1 MPPNASQPPPPPPP
15 PPQPSPPPSSAT
27 FVHERWQWGLEPRP
41 KILYINLVALII
53 VGIWTGLMYATPYM
67 VEEGSLLGL
76 DGWVGVKDHEEIW
89 EDLPPIVSTMYSAGD
104 SQCHQKQNRSLIL
117 NGNQMPF
124 CARDVAIYT
133 FMTIGLAISVFPRMP
148 HYDRINNLKAWWLMV
163 ALVPIGID
171 GVGQLLGYWESTNL
185 MRFITGGLCGLIVGI
200 ALGFMLREMG
210 GMVRE
215 FRTERKMYKMAEE
228 ADLASQRKEP

>member
-1 MPPNASQPPPPPPP
+1 MPPDGQQPPPLPKPP
-15 PPQPSPPPSSAT
+15 SAT
-27 FVHERWQWGLEPRP
+27 FVHERWQWGLEARP
-41 KILYINLVALII
+41 KILYINLAALLVIAT
-53 VGIWTGLMYATPYM
+53 WTGLMYVTPYM
-67 VEEGSLLGL
+67 VEEGSLTGL
-76 DGWVGVKDHEEIW
+76 DGWVGPKDHEEIW

-104 SQCHQKQNRSLIL
+104 AQCHQKQNRTVIL

-124 CARDVAIYT
+124 CARDVAIYS
-133 FMTIGLAISVFPRMP
+133 FMAIGLALSVFPRMP
-148 HYDRINNLKAWWLMV
+148 HYDRINNLKAWWLLV
-163 ALVPIGID
+163 ALIPIGID

-215 FRTERKMYKMAEE
+215 FRTERKMYKMAAE
-228 ADLASQRKEP
+228 AELASQQKEQ

>member
-1 MPPNASQPPPPPPP
+1 MPPDDQQPPPLPKPP
-15 PPQPSPPPSSAT
+15 SAT

-41 KILYINLVALII
+41 KILYINLAALLVIAT
-53 VGIWTGLMYATPYM
+53 WTGLMYVTPYM
-67 VEEGSLLGL
+67 VEEGSLTGL
-76 DGWVGVKDHEEIW
+76 DGWVGPKDHEEIW
-89 EDLPPIVSTMYSAGD
+89 DDLPPIVSTMYSAGD
-104 SQCHQKQNRSLIL
+104 AQCHQKQNRTVML

-124 CARDVAIYT
+124 CARDVAIYS
-133 FMTIGLAISVFPRMP
+133 FMAIGLALSVFPRMP
-148 HYDRINNLKAWWLMV
+148 HYDRINNLKAWWLLV
-163 ALVPIGID
+163 ALIPIGID

-215 FRTERKMYKMAEE
+215 FRTERKMYKMAAE
-228 ADLASQRKEP
+228 AELASQQKEQ

>member
-1 MPPNASQPPPPPPP
+1 
-15 PPQPSPPPSSAT
+15 
-27 FVHERWQWGLEPRP
+27 
-41 KILYINLVALII
+41 
-53 VGIWTGLMYATPYM
+53 
-67 VEEGSLLGL
+67 
-76 DGWVGVKDHEEIW
+76 
-89 EDLPPIVSTMYSAGD
+89 
-104 SQCHQKQNRSLIL
+104 
-117 NGNQMPF
+117 
-124 CARDVAIYT
+124 
-133 FMTIGLAISVFPRMP
+133 
-148 HYDRINNLKAWWLMV
+148 MV

-215 FRTERKMYKMAEE
+215 FRTERKMYKMAKE

>member
-1 MPPNASQPPPPPPP
+1 
-15 PPQPSPPPSSAT
+15 
-27 FVHERWQWGLEPRP
+27 
-41 KILYINLVALII
+41 
-53 VGIWTGLMYATPYM
+53 
-67 VEEGSLLGL
+67 
-76 DGWVGVKDHEEIW
+76 
-89 EDLPPIVSTMYSAGD
+89 MYSAGD
-104 SQCHQKQNRSLIL
+104 SQCHQKQNRTVIL

-133 FMTIGLAISVFPRMP
+133 FMTIGLAISVFPRIRY
-148 HYDRINNLKAWWLMV
+148 YDRINNLKAWWLMV

-210 GMVRE
+210 GLVRE
-215 FRTERKMYKMAEE
+215 FRTERRMYKMAEE
-228 ADLASQRKEP
+228 AEAASQQTER

>member
-1 MPPNASQPPPPPPP
+1 MPPSGQQPPTPPPPP
-15 PPQPSPPPSSAT
+15 SAT

-41 KILYINLVALII
+41 TILYINLAAMLVLAT
-53 VGIWTGLMYATPYM
+53 WTGLMYVTPYM
-67 VEEGSLLGL
+67 VEEGSLTGL
-76 DGWVGVKDHEEIW
+76 DGMVGPKDHEDIW
-89 EDLPPIVSTMYSAGD
+89 EDLPSIVSTMYSAGD
-104 SQCHQKQNRSLIL
+104 AQCHQKQNRTVIL

-133 FMTIGLAISVFPRMP
+133 FMTIGIALSVFPRMP
-148 HYDRINNLKAWWLMV
+148 YYDRINNLKAWWLIV

-185 MRFITGGLCGLIVGI
+185 MRFITGGLCGFIVGI

-215 FRTERKMYKMAEE
+215 FRTERRMYKVAED
-228 ADLASQRKEP
+228 AGMISQQKKER